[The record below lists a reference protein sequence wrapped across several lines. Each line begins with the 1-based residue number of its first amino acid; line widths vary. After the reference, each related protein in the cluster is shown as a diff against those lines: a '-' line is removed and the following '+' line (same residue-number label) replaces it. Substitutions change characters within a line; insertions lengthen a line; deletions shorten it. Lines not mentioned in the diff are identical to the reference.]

1 MDDQVV
7 VIVIPAPGVLETYY
21 LEQLR
26 FVACE
31 IGVLIARDERRRQPL
46 VRTGQGHPRH
56 PDRHGAFGFGQR
68 HPVCLHYGDA
78 TFFHGDIVR
87 AGHLVMVDVDVHG
100 TAGTDIAFSMQEAA
114 RKASIKMVIFFIVGV
129 LD

>member
-56 PDRHGAFGFGQR
+56 PDRHGAFGLGQR

-87 AGHLVMVDVDVHG
+87 AGRLVMVDVHIKG
-100 TAGTDIAFSMQEAA
+100 LPGRTSFFSMQETA